1 MNSQHIKLVEAGRS
15 DVQPPYLDGI
25 PTIWC
30 MDVSN
35 KTFRA
40 ISRHDSNGMWA
51 VVEYVMQDQLSTFA
65 EANIHPQGCRA
76 SMRVVLETATD
87 RGISKKSATR
97 QLGRLKEAGLIDFVD
112 TEEPSSVLLTIQ
124 KSHFRGNTQ
133 GGTTDG
139 R

>member
-1 MNSQHIKLVEAGRS
+1 MNSHHIKLVEAGRS
-15 DVQPPYLDGI
+15 DMQPSYPDGV

-35 KTFRA
+35 KTFRT
-40 ISRHDSNGMWA
+40 ICRHNSNAMWS

-65 EANIHPQGCRA
+65 EANIPPQGCRS
-76 SMRVVLETATD
+76 SMRAVLKRATD
-87 RGISKKSATR
+87 HGISKKSATR
-97 QLGRLKEAGLIDFVD
+97 QLNRLKEAGLIDFFD
-112 TEEPSSVLLTIQ
+112 TEESSSVLLTIQ